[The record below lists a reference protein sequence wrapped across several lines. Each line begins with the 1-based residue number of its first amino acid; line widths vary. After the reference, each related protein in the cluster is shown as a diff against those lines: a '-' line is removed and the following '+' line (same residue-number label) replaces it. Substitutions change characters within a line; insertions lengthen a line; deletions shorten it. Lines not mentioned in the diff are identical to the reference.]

1 MKSRRTAFTLI
12 ELLVVLTVISIL
24 AGLLLPVLART
35 RENGRRAA
43 CQSNLRQIG
52 LGLQQYSQDW
62 DEVLVPDWF
71 APDGTTDP
79 GKTQAASTPGA
90 EYKWMD
96 AIFPYVRDEQVYTC
110 PSATGSRAIPYKY
123 YGNMAPGTSTDA
135 YGSYVIMHGYGP
147 TDSAKVDGCD
157 DCTPPVSHP
166 LSHDRVPLSRVGS
179 AATTAWVMDGE
190 IILNGDSTF
199 YAKYAD
205 GTIQPIDNRHLDT
218 INVLYL
224 DGHVKAVRED
234 ILTRRNA
241 NGVISA
247 ATIQD
252 D

>member
-1 MKSRRTAFTLI
+1 MKLRRTAFTLI
-12 ELLVVLTVISIL
+12 ELLVVLAVISIL

-52 LGLQQYSQDW
+52 MGLQQYTQDW
-62 DEVLVPDWF
+62 DEVLIPDWF

-79 GKTQAASTPGA
+79 GKTQAASTPEA
-90 EYKWMD
+90 RYKWMD
-96 AIFPYVRDEQVYTC
+96 AAFPYIRSEQIYTC
-110 PSATGSRAIPYKY
+110 PSATGSRAIPYVY
-123 YGNMAPGTSTDA
+123 YERMAPGTETDA

-147 TDSAKVDGCD
+147 TQMAASEGHE

-166 LSHDRVPLSRVGS
+166 LSQDRVTLSRIGS

-199 YAKYAD
+199 YAQFKD
-205 GTIQPIDNRHLDT
+205 GTIQPIDDRHLDT
-218 INVLYL
+218 LNVLYL

-241 NGVISA
+241 AGIISA